1 MKKTMGTTQMPP
13 TWYSVVIN
21 NPTPQDEVNINSA
34 KTLGWM
40 VEGQKEVG
48 KNGTPHYQLAV
59 GTYEPWKVVKGQFP
73 RANIQEAEDPVA
85 LRRYVV
91 KTETRALDFT
101 LPAASKTRCPPKK
114 LTNVEFFDGLL
125 CTMWDMECT
134 SEPKSVDQHRRNIAQ
149 DTSLTFYDKAVEHWM
164 EDASTPQ
171 FAMELGTRAN
181 RPDVRAIYRR
191 YRSAIAKLWVPHEES
206 ITLLTNA
213 DDDESLEQDAEGS
226 VGEEHDDEE
235 AEEEDS
241 GSGTDDDTE
250 GSSEATDQS

>member
-1 MKKTMGTTQMPP
+1 MPP

-21 NPTPQDEVNINSA
+21 NPTPQDEVDINSA
-34 KTLGWM
+34 KTMGWL

-59 GTYEPWKVVKGQFP
+59 GTNEPWKVVKGQFP

-101 LPAASKTRCPPKK
+101 LPAAKTKCQPKK

-125 CTMWDMECT
+125 CTMWDMDT
-134 SEPKSVDQHRRNIAQ
+134 TYAHRTKQYLQQSIEQ
-149 DTSLTFYDKAVEHWM
+149 DSSLNLYDKAVEHWM

-171 FAMELGTRAN
+171 FAMDLGTRAN

-191 YRSAIAKLWVPHEES
+191 YRSAIAKLWHPHEEEN
-206 ITLLTNA
+206 LTMNIQDA
-213 DDDESLEQDAEGS
+213 DDDSSLEQDASGT
-226 VGEEHDDEE
+226 VGEEHDDSE
-235 AEEEDS
+235 AASEDS
-241 GSGTDDDTE
+241 GEELDDDTE
-250 GSSEATDQS
+250 GSSETTDSGE